1 MHEIFLEDAMA
12 SETNLKNLL
21 KDPSLLVTQGYLAG
35 EWVDGEDGATFDVT
49 NPARGDVI
57 AQVADLS
64 RAQTA
69 QAIAAAE
76 TAQKEW
82 AAKTAKER
90 ANILRRWY
98 DLMMENAD
106 DLGTILTAEQGKPLA
121 EAKGEIGYGA
131 SFIEFFAEEA
141 KRIYGETIPGHQPDK
156 RITVLKQPI
165 GVAASI
171 TPWNFPNAMIT
182 RKAAPALAAGCSFVA
197 RPAAETPLSALVM
210 GVLAERA
217 GIPKGVLSI
226 IPSSRSSEIGKE
238 FCENPAVRK
247 LTFTG
252 STEVGRILLR
262 QAADQVMKCSME
274 LGGNAPFIVFDDAD
288 LDEAVAGAIMCKFRN
303 NGQTCV
309 CANRIY
315 VQSGVYDAFAKKL
328 AEALSKMKIG
338 DGLED
343 GVALGPLINQDAITK
358 VQEHI
363 ADATAKGGTIF
374 YGGDSHQGEG
384 FFMPPTIV
392 TGATK
397 DMAVAT
403 EETFGP
409 LAPLFKFEDVDEVIE
424 LANDTIFG
432 LASYF
437 YAKDLSRV
445 YKVAEALEYG
455 IVGVNTG
462 IISTEVAPFGG
473 VKQSGLGRE
482 GSHHGIDDYLELKY
496 ICMSV

>member
-1 MHEIFLEDAMA
+1 MLDTV
-12 SETNLKNLL
+12 TNLK
-21 KDPSLLVTQGYLAG
+21 SLLSDPTLLETRAYIGGA
-35 EWVDGEDGATFDVT
+35 WVDGENGTFAVT

-57 AQVADLS
+57 ADVADLS
-64 RAQTA
+64 RAQVAGAIA
-69 QAIAAAE
+69 QAQN
-76 TAQKEW
+76 AQKEW
-82 AAKTAKER
+82 AKWTGKER
-90 ANILRRWY
+90 ANVMRKWF
-98 DLMMENAD
+98 DLMIENQQ
-106 DLGTILTAEQGKPLA
+106 DLGIILTAEMGKPLA
-121 EAKGEIGYGA
+121 EAVGEIGYGA
-131 SFIEFFAEEA
+131 SFIEFFGEEA
-141 KRIYGETIPGHQPDK
+141 KRIYGETIPGHQRDK
-156 RITVLKQPI
+156 RITVIKQPI

-182 RKAAPALAAGCSFVA
+182 RKAGPALAAGCAFVA
-197 RPAAETPLSALVM
+197 RPAAETPLSAIVL

-217 GIPKGVLSI
+217 GIPAGVFNVV
-226 IPSSRSSEIGKE
+226 PSSRASDIGKE
-238 FCENPAVRK
+238 FCENDAVRK

-262 QAADQVMKCSME
+262 QAADSVMKCSME

-288 LDEAVAGAIMCKFRN
+288 LDAAVEGAIMCKFRN

-315 VQSGVYDAFAKKL
+315 VQAGIYDAFAAKL
-328 AEALSKMKIG
+328 KARVEAMKVG

-343 GVALGPLINQDAITK
+343 GTIFGPLISQDAVEK

-363 ADATAKGGTIF
+363 ADATGKGAEVILGGNPSELGGT
-374 YGGDSHQGEG
+374 
-384 FFMPPTIV
+384 FFQPTIV
-392 TGATK
+392 TGATTE
-397 DMAVAT
+397 MAFAT
-403 EETFGP
+403 DETFGP
-409 LAPLFKFEDVDEVIE
+409 LAPLFKFEDEDEVIAM
-424 LANDTIFG
+424 ANDTIFG

-482 GSHHGIDDYLELKY
+482 GSHHGIEDYLEMKY